1 MQMPG
6 VSIRPVS
13 QDDAGQI
20 AAIYA
25 PYVLRGT
32 ATFDMEAPTP
42 EQWREKI
49 AHIVARGWPFIV
61 ANDEAGSVMGYAYAT
76 QFRDK
81 AAFVHSCENSIYLR
95 ADATGQGIGQA
106 LLVALMNTAAASGFT
121 QMIAV
126 ITSNEAASIALHTKL
141 GFRNVGV
148 VEKVGYKFG
157 QWLDTTYMQR
167 ALPDID
173 RATD

>member
-1 MQMPG
+1 MQTPG

-25 PYVLRGT
+25 PYVLHGT
-32 ATFDMEAPTP
+32 ATFDIEVPAP

-49 AHIVARGWPFIV
+49 VYIVARSWPFIV
-61 ANDEAGSVMGYAYAT
+61 ATDESGSVIGYAYAT

-81 AAFVHSCENSIYLR
+81 AAFLHSCENSIYLR
-95 ADATGQGIGQA
+95 GDATGQGVGH
-106 LLVALMNTAAASGFT
+106 LLLNALMDAASAHGFT

-126 ITSNEAASIALHTKL
+126 ITSNEAASIALHNKL
-141 GFRNVGV
+141 GFRRVGL
-148 VEKVGYKFG
+148 VEKVGHKFER
-157 QWLDTTYMQR
+157 WLDIVYMQR
-167 ALPDID
+167 ALPGTDH
-173 RATD
+173 ATD

>member
-25 PYVLRGT
+25 PYVLHGT
-32 ATFDMEAPTP
+32 ATFDIEAPKP
-42 EQWREKI
+42 EQWQDKI
-49 AHIVARGWPFIV
+49 AHILARGWPFIV
-61 ANDEAGSVMGYAYAT
+61 AADEAGSVIGYAYAT

-81 AAFVHSCENSIYLR
+81 AAFAHSCENSIYLR
-95 ADATGQGIGQA
+95 GDATGQGIGRA
-106 LLVALMNTAAASGFT
+106 LLTALMNAAAASGFT

-126 ITSNEAASIALHTKL
+126 ITSNEAPSLALHTKL
-141 GFRNVGV
+141 GFRNVGL

-157 QWLDTTYMQR
+157 QWLDTVYMQR
-167 ALPDID
+167 ALPDSD